1 MPLLPVLMCAKITL
15 FQGGIPDDR
24 FLDHIA
30 DIIDEELSTKGHKVE
45 QIHLSALSIAPCKG
59 CLDCW
64 VLTPGKCVIDDD
76 GRKTTNLYLTSDI
89 VILLSRINFGGYNSV
104 MKCAIDRLIP
114 LALPFFRQYQGE
126 THHPL
131 RYKTYPSVIAIG
143 VLEKQDN
150 HSTHIFH
157 RLVHRNALN
166 FCPPKTAICVIVENE
181 DKYKEKLRNCLSN
194 INGDGTL

>member
-1 MPLLPVLMCAKITL
+1 MCAKITL
-15 FQGGIPDDR
+15 FQGGTPDDR
-24 FLDHIA
+24 FLAQIG
-30 DIIDEELSTKGHKVE
+30 DIIEEDLSTKGHRVT
-45 QIHLSALSIAPCKG
+45 QLHLSALSIAPCKG

-76 GRKTTNLYLTSDI
+76 GRKTTTTYLTSD
-89 VILLSRINFGGYNSV
+89 VVVLLSRISFGGYGSIL
-104 MKCAIDRLIP
+104 KCAIDRLIP

-150 HSTHIFH
+150 HSAKIFH

-166 FCPPKTAICVIVENE
+166 FCPPKKSICVIVEQENNF
-181 DKYKEKLRNCLSN
+181 KEKIRNCLSN
-194 INGDGTL
+194 INGGVTL